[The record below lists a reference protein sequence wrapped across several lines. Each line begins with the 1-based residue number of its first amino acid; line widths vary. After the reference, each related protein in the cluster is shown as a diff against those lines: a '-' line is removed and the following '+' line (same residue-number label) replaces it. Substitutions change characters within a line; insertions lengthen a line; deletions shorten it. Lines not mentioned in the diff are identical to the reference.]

1 MATFRWGVLS
11 TAKIATTKVIPA
23 IGRSEH
29 GRVTAIGSRDGARAS
44 EVAEQLGIERA
55 YDSYEQV
62 LEDPDIDGVYI
73 PLPNHLHVPWTVRA
87 ADAGKHVLCEKPIG
101 LTSSDAETLVEV
113 ADRTG
118 VRIQEA
124 FMVRTHPQWLRAREL
139 VSSGEIGQLRAIQGF
154 FSYHNTD
161 VDDIRNQADIGG
173 GGMLDIGCYPVTT
186 TRFVLEREP
195 ERVCAVVDRD
205 PQTRVDRLGSAILDF
220 SGTTAAFTYGTQ
232 SFPYQRMTF
241 VGTSARLDVEIPF
254 NAPSDRPCRL
264 LLTRDPSP
272 GAEPEVIEVPVCDQY
287 AVAADAFVAS
297 IQGDAPPPVPLE
309 DSIANMRVLD
319 ALLRSAEK
327 ASWQS
332 I

>member
-1 MATFRWGVLS
+1 MAAFRWGVLS

-23 IGRSEH
+23 IRGSEH
-29 GRVTAIGSRDGARAS
+29 GQVTAIGSRDGARAS
-44 EVAEQLGIERA
+44 EVAEELGIERA

-62 LEDPDIDGVYI
+62 LEDPDIEGVYI

-87 ADAGKHVLCEKPIG
+87 AEAGKHVLCEKPIG
-101 LTSSDAETLVEV
+101 LTTSDAETLLEV

-139 VSSGEIGQLRAIQGF
+139 VSSGEVGELRAIQGF

-186 TRFVLEREP
+186 SRFVLEREP

-241 VGTSARLDVEIPF
+241 VGTQARLDVEIPF

-272 GAEPEVIEVPVCDQY
+272 GAAPEVIEVPVCDQY

-297 IQGDAPPPVPLE
+297 VRGEAPPPVPLE

-319 ALLRSAEK
+319 ALLRSAES